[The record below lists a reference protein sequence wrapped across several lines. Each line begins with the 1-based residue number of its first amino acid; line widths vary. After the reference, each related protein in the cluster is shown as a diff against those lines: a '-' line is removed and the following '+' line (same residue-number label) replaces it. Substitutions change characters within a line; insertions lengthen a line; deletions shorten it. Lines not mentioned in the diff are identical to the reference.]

1 MESLKG
7 KIAVITGGSKGI
19 GKAIASDLVKAACHV
34 VISARNPQELEN
46 AARELSGLRTAEVLP
61 VVSDIKKIA
70 DVELLVLKTQEK
82 FGTPADILINNAG
95 IGRFAEV
102 VHMEEKDF
110 RDTLETNLFGVFYIT
125 KALLPGMI
133 QKGGGF
139 VVNIASLAGK
149 NNFATGAAYCAS
161 KHALI
166 SFAECLMLEVRH
178 HNIKVSTI
186 CPGSVQTN
194 FGHPGEGDRTWA
206 LTAEDVSNAVLDVL
220 TTSRGSLISLVDLR
234 PLKPRKS

>member
-1 MESLKG
+1 MERLKG
-7 KIAVITGGSKGI
+7 KLAVVTGGSKGI
-19 GKAIASDLVKAACHV
+19 GKAIAADLVKAACHV
-34 VISARNPQELEN
+34 VISARNAEELEN
-46 AARELSGLRTAEVLP
+46 TARELSALGTAEVLH
-61 VVSDIKKIA
+61 VVA
-70 DVELLVLKTQEK
+70 DVKKAVDVALLVRKSQEK
-82 FGTPADILINNAG
+82 FGTAADILINNAG

-102 VHMEEKDF
+102 VHMDEKDF

-133 QKGGGF
+133 QKGEGF
-139 VVNIASLAGK
+139 VINIASLAGK

-186 CPGSVQTN
+186 CPGSVQTE
-194 FGHPGEGDRTWA
+194 FGHPNERDRSWA

-220 TTSRGSLISLVDLR
+220 TSSRGSLISLVDLR
-234 PLKPRKS
+234 PLKPKKS